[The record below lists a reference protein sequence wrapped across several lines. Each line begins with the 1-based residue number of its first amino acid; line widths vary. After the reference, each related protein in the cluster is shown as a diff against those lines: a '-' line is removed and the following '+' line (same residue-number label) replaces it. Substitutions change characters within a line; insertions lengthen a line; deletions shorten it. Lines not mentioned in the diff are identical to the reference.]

1 MQINKKRVGLEW
13 FFFKKVKWLDCRAN
27 FTKVSPIGV
36 TRDGSDS
43 RNRKYFSQK
52 DVELNRTRD
61 LAQKRKMIRQNS
73 KYNLFGKP
81 GLVVW
86 EQTRDS
92 VNSWLWVQ
100 IPPLDQIF
108 LKKCVP
114 LFQRNQKE
122 AMWPISINTMYTAK
136 RVVPLYHLFT
146 DLGCKTWDVTC
157 VTEQ

>member
-1 MQINKKRVGLEW
+1 MSCEKNANKQKEGGFGMIFL
-13 FFFKKVKWLDCRAN
+13 KKVKWLDCRAN

-81 GLVVW
+81 GLVV
-86 EQTRDS
+86 
-92 VNSWLWVQ
+92 
-100 IPPLDQIF
+100 
-108 LKKCVP
+108 
-114 LFQRNQKE
+114 
-122 AMWPISINTMYTAK
+122 
-136 RVVPLYHLFT
+136 
-146 DLGCKTWDVTC
+146 
-157 VTEQ
+157 